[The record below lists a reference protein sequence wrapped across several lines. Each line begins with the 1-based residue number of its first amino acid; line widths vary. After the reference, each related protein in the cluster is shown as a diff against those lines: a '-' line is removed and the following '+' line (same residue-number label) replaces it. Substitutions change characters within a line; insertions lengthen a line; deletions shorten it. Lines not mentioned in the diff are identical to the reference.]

1 MNKSALKKYAPQ
13 ARLDF
18 IAAVTRRAELLGL
31 NPKSPAKVE
40 KQGEALLINGRA
52 FPAAYGQMRTTL
64 EARIREQGFTQVMEA
79 MAYTWFNRLVA
90 IRYMELHGFLDH
102 GYRVLSHPVNNDNGH
117 TQPEILD
124 HIPELD
130 LPGFDKAQALELKL
144 AGNRDEELYRE
155 VLLAQCHALHTAM
168 PFLFESLDDATE
180 LLVPDGLLRTDSI
193 LGRLVTAIDEADW
206 QDVEI
211 IGWLYQFY
219 ISEKKDQVIGR
230 VVKSEDI
237 PAATQLFT
245 PNWIVKY
252 LVQNSLGRLWL
263 MANPGSQLA
272 SKWEYYIQP
281 AEQTDEVKAQ
291 LDALIQARID
301 EDGATL
307 NPESL
312 TLLDP
317 AVGSGHILVE
327 AYDLLRDIYL
337 ERGYRRQDIPRL
349 ILEKNLY
356 GLDIDDRAA
365 QLAGFA
371 LLMKARADDRQ
382 LFGQPAGLNVLAL
395 QEAKAASAAELH
407 SALNASQIDSTI
419 VSQLVEAFEQAKT
432 FGSLI
437 QIPDELA
444 TALPDLRQ
452 ELEAVRDA
460 GDMLGRDAAES
471 LLRLVAQAEVLAK
484 QFDAVVANP
493 PYMGGKG
500 MNADLKA
507 WAKKTFQASKADLF
521 AMFIERGFG
530 WCKPA
535 GFNSMVTMQSWMF
548 LSSFEDMRTRLLED
562 RSISTMA
569 HLGARAFSE
578 ISGEVVQTTA
588 FVLQP
593 THVTGFRPVFF
604 RLVDSNETTKA
615 EVLRT
620 NQKRFDATAQD
631 DFKKIPGGPIAYWAP
646 DSIFRA
652 FQSGVR
658 LGDIAPVRKGM
669 DTANNNKFL
678 RMWFEVNITKTN
690 FDAPDSKKAQT
701 SGAKWFPYKKGG
713 TFRKWFGNNEYLLDW
728 ENDGAAVR
736 SSGRASIRSKE
747 YFFRPSLTWSATSS
761 TYFGIRHCD
770 AGHISDCK
778 GSAVYPNPPDH
789 FWILALLTTSP
800 INEILTILNPTL
812 ETQAGNVA
820 NLPVPTA
827 ILQSEETK
835 EELSTLAKRAVE
847 ITRLDWDH
855 FETSWGFESF
865 PLVDFGSG
873 TDVGNLE
880 AAWSRYVTETNAL
893 TADLFRIE
901 STVNDILINALGLE
915 NQCPFT
921 PPPDSISLSWNPV
934 WLLGAEGT
942 RAAENYRTLLAAR
955 LISYC
960 IGCMMGRYSLDAPGL
975 IYAHAGNEDFDPSRY
990 ETFPADDDGIVPI
1003 TDEAWFDDDGA
1014 NRIHEFVRVVWG
1026 EETEAENMAW
1036 LAESL
1041 GSKASESA
1049 DDTVRRYLSKDFYK
1063 DHLQTYKKRPIY
1075 WLFSSGKHKAFEA
1088 LVYLHRY
1095 NAGTL
1100 SRMRMEYVVPLQSR
1114 MQARIDN
1121 LEQDIQ
1127 SSTSSAEQKR
1137 FQKQK
1142 DKLIKQFDELR
1153 RFDENLRHYADQR
1166 ITLDLD
1172 YGVKFNYGKFGD
1184 LLAEV
1189 KAVAGKKAGD

>member
-31 NPKSPAKVE
+31 NPESPAKVE
-40 KQGEALLINGRA
+40 KQGDALLINGRA

-64 EARIREQGFTQVMEA
+64 EARIREQGFAQVMES

-90 IRYMELHGFLDH
+90 IRYMELHGFLNH
-102 GYRVLSHPVNNDNGH
+102 GYRVLSHPANEDSSH

-124 HIPELD
+124 NIPELD
-130 LPGFDKAQALELKL
+130 IPDFDKEQALELKL

-155 VLLAQCHALHTAM
+155 VLLAQCHALYKAM

-180 LLVPDGLLRTDSI
+180 LLLPDGLLRTDSI
-193 LGRLVTAIDEADW
+193 LGKLVTAIDEADW

-219 ISEKKDQVIGR
+219 ISEKKDQVIGK

-263 MANPGSQLA
+263 MANPTSQLA
-272 SKWEYYIQP
+272 TKWEYYIQP
-281 AEQTDEVKAQ
+281 AEQTDEVNAQ

-317 AVGSGHILVE
+317 ACGSGHILVE

-349 ILEKNLY
+349 ILENNLY

-371 LLMKARADDRQ
+371 LLMKARADNRR
-382 LFGQPAGLNVLAL
+382 LFGQPVALNVLAL
-395 QEAKAASAAELH
+395 QEAKAGSAAELH
-407 SALNASQIDSTI
+407 SALNAPQVDYST
-419 VSQLVEAFEQAKT
+419 VSQLVETFEQAKT

-437 QIPDELA
+437 QISDELA
-444 TALPDLRQ
+444 SALPELRR
-452 ELEAVRDA
+452 ELEAVRDG
-460 GDMLGRDAAES
+460 GDMLGRDAAET

-493 PYMGGKG
+493 PYMGNKYL
-500 MNADLKA
+500 NPNLKKHLKA
-507 WAKKTFQASKADLF
+507 EYKGYEKDLF
-521 AMFIERGFG
+521 SAFIIRDLALTKPAGQLGFMSPFVWMFISSYEEMRRRFIERNTLTTLVQLEYSGFAEATVPICTFTLSKAHVENFTGSYVRLSDFRGSENQGPRTLEAIRNPDCG
-530 WCKPA
+530 WFYNAKP
-535 GFNSMVTMQSWMF
+535 
-548 LSSFEDMRTRLLED
+548 
-562 RSISTMA
+562 
-569 HLGARAFSE
+569 
-578 ISGEVVQTTA
+578 
-588 FVLQP
+588 
-593 THVTGFRPVFF
+593 
-604 RLVDSNETTKA
+604 
-615 EVLRT
+615 
-620 NQKRFDATAQD
+620 D
-631 DFKKIPGGPIAYWAP
+631 DFKKIPGSPVAYWLDPRVVAMCAENP
-646 DSIFRA
+646 SMREVCPAKIGMRT
-652 FQSGVR
+652 
-658 LGDIAPVRKGM
+658 GDNER
-669 DTANNNKFL
+669 FL
-678 RMWFEVNITKTN
+678 RRWHEVDMATICLGAASAK
-690 FDAPDSKKAQT
+690 DAMD
-701 SGAKWFPYKKGG
+701 SGARWFPYNKGG
-713 TFRKWFGNNEYLLDW
+713 PYRKWYGNHEYVVLWEYDGKEIKENTLLNYPMLSMDKLGWKISNE
-728 ENDGAAVR
+728 NQ
-736 SSGRASIRSKE
+736 
-747 YFFRPSLTWSATSS
+747 YFKPSVSWSDITSS
-761 TYFGIRHCD
+761 DTAFRFFP
-770 AGHISDCK
+770 AGFIHDVTGMSCFPSADEAPAVLAFCNSQVI
-778 GSAVYPNPPDH
+778 GSLIKA
-789 FWILALLTTSP
+789 
-800 INEILTILNPTL
+800 LNPTMHF
-812 ETQAGNVA
+812 QAGDFQ
-820 NLPVPTA
+820 NLPMPRELLSDQELKALAVDA
-827 ILQSEETK
+827 IDIARDEWD
-835 EELSTLAKRAVE
+835 AGE
-847 ITRLDWDH
+847 I
-855 FETSWGFESF
+855 SWGFRGIFESHRTCSATEF
-865 PLVDFGSG
+865 DK
-873 TDVGNLE
+873 LE
-880 AAWSRYVTETNAL
+880 GERARDRRKRLAE
-893 TADLFRIE
+893 IE
-901 STVNDILINALGLE
+901 NLINRRVHAALALPEFSAPPVEAQE
-915 NQCPFT
+915 NSQPQIGFQ
-921 PPPDSISLSWNPV
+921 LV
-934 WLLGAEGT
+934 
-942 RAAENYRTLLAAR
+942 
-955 LISYC
+955 SYS

-975 IYAHAGNEDFDPSRY
+975 IYAHAGNEGFDPSRY
-990 ETFPADDDGIVPI
+990 QTFTADDDGIVPI

-1014 NRIHEFVRVVWG
+1014 NRIREFVRVVWS
-1026 EETEAENMAW
+1026 EDTEAENMAW
-1036 LAESL
+1036 LADSL
-1041 GSKASESA
+1041 GQNASESA
-1049 DDTVRRYLSKDFYK
+1049 DDTIRRYLSRDFYK

-1114 MQARIDN
+1114 MQSRIDN
-1121 LEQDIQ
+1121 LDQDIQ

-1142 DKLIKQFDELR
+1142 DKLIKQLDELR

-1172 YGVKFNYGKFGD
+1172 DGVKVNYGKFGD

-1189 KAVAGKKAGD
+1189 KAVTGKK

>member
-18 IAAVTRRAELLGL
+18 IAAVTRRAEQLGL
-31 NPKSPAKVE
+31 NPQSPAKVE
-40 KQGEALLINGRA
+40 QQGEALLINGQA
-52 FPAAYGQMRTTL
+52 FPAAYGRMRTTL
-64 EARIREQGFTQVMEA
+64 EARIREQGFDQVMEA

-102 GYRVLSHPVNNDNGH
+102 GYRVLSHPANEDTGH

-130 LPGFDKAQALELKL
+130 LPDFDKEQALELKL

-155 VLLAQCHALHTAM
+155 VLLAQCHALHKAM

-180 LLVPDGLLRTDSI
+180 LLVSDGLLRTDSI
-193 LGRLVTAIDEADW
+193 LGKLVTAIDEADW

-219 ISEKKDQVIGR
+219 ISEKKDQVIGK

-263 MANPGSQLA
+263 MANPTSTLA
-272 SKWEYYIQP
+272 AKWEYYIKP
-281 AEQTDEVKAQ
+281 AEQTDEVNAQ
-291 LDALIQARID
+291 LDALVQARID

-307 NPESL
+307 SPESL

-317 AVGSGHILVE
+317 ACGSGHILVE

-371 LLMKARADDRQ
+371 LLMKARADDRR
-382 LFGQPAGLNVLAL
+382 LFGQPVALNVLAM
-395 QEAKAASAAELH
+395 QEAKAGSAEELH
-407 SALNASQIDSTI
+407 SALNAPQIDYAT
-419 VSQLVEAFEQAKT
+419 VSHLVETFGQAKT

-437 QIPDELA
+437 QVSDELA
-444 TALPDLRQ
+444 SALPEMRG
-452 ELEAVRDA
+452 ELEAVRDD
-460 GDMLGRDAAES
+460 GDLLGRDAAETM
-471 LLRLVAQAEVLAK
+471 LRLVAQAEVLAK

-493 PYMGGKG
+493 PYMGNKYL
-500 MNADLKA
+500 NPNLKA
-507 WAKKTFQASKADLF
+507 HLKAEYKGYEKDLF
-521 AMFIERGFG
+521 SAFMIRDLAMT
-530 WCKPA
+530 KPA
-535 GFNSMVTMQSWMF
+535 GQLGFMSPFVWMF
-548 LSSFEDMRTRLLED
+548 ISSYEELRRHFIEQNTLTTLVQLEYSGFAEATVPICTFTLAKAHVDGFTGSYVRLSDFRGSENQGPKTLEA
-562 RSISTMA
+562 IQNPECGWFYIA
-569 HLGARAFSE
+569 K
-578 ISGEVVQTTA
+578 
-588 FVLQP
+588 P
-593 THVTGFRPVFF
+593 
-604 RLVDSNETTKA
+604 
-615 EVLRT
+615 
-620 NQKRFDATAQD
+620 D
-631 DFKKIPGGPIAYWAP
+631 DFKKIPGSPVAYWVEGWVRDAFRKHSP
-646 DSIFRA
+646 ISDYADTRIGLITGENARYIRYWPEVSIRTIGFGMTRDA
-652 FQSGVR
+652 ANESG
-658 LGDIAPVRKGM
+658 
-669 DTANNNKFL
+669 L
-678 RMWFEVNITKTN
+678 R
-690 FDAPDSKKAQT
+690 
-701 SGAKWFPYKKGG
+701 WFPQSKGG
-713 TFRKWFGNNEYLLDW
+713 DFKKWYGNNETVVDWFRDGHELQNRMHDSGTRTLAHNFNLDKIFQPAITW
-728 ENDGAAVR
+728 TKI
-736 SSGRASIRSKE
+736 SSGDFSARMQPHGFLFNDASANAFAENEDVR
-747 YFFRPSLTWSATSS
+747 YAL
-761 TYFGIRHCD
+761 
-770 AGHISDCK
+770 
-778 GSAVYPNPPDH
+778 
-789 FWILALLTTSP
+789 LALLCSNLP
-800 INEILTILNPTL
+800 KLFLSALNPTL
-812 ETQAGNVA
+812 NYLPGNISDLPMPKSAIRDEQIVA
-820 NLPVPTA
+820 SSKSLV
-827 ILQSEETK
+827 
-835 EELSTLAKRAVE
+835 ELFKG
-847 ITRLDWDH
+847 DWDSK
-855 FETSWGFESF
+855 ETSFGFQQPWFLSNR
-865 PLVDFGSG
+865 SA
-873 TDVGNLE
+873 T
-880 AAWSRYVTETNAL
+880 
-893 TADLFRIE
+893 IE
-901 STVNDILINALGLE
+901 STWRDWQVRCQALDAERVELE
-915 NQCPFT
+915 NVVDKRLHEHFSVSTGSERPKNESAALRCAEASVEAFEV
-921 PPPDSISLSWNPV
+921 ISH
-934 WLLGAEGT
+934 A
-942 RAAENYRTLLAAR
+942 
-955 LISYC
+955 
-960 IGCMMGRYSLDAPGL
+960 IGCMMGRYSLDEPGL

-1014 NRIHEFVRVVWG
+1014 NRIREFVRVVWG
-1026 EETEAENMAW
+1026 EDTESQNMSW

-1049 DDTVRRYLSKDFYK
+1049 DDTIRRYLSKGFYK

-1121 LEQDIQ
+1121 LDQDIQ

-1142 DKLIKQFDELR
+1142 DKLIKQLDELR

-1172 YGVKFNYGKFGD
+1172 DGVKVNYGKFGE

-1189 KAVAGKKAGD
+1189 KAVTGKK